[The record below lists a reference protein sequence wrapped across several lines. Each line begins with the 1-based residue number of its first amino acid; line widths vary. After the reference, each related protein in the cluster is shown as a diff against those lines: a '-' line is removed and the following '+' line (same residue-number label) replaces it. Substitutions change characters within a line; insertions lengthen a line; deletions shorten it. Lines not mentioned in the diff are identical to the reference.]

1 MALKNPKDC
10 GSLRVNMGE
19 ANRYYVTVAVDQRI
33 IPMVMVIRATNNKVA
48 AEKAVLKVATQ
59 VRDAISVKTV
69 TVREG

>member
-1 MALKNPKDC
+1 
-10 GSLRVNMGE
+10 MGE
-19 ANRYYVTVAVDQRI
+19 ANKYYVTVAVDQRI

-48 AEKAVLKVATQ
+48 AEKAELKVATQ